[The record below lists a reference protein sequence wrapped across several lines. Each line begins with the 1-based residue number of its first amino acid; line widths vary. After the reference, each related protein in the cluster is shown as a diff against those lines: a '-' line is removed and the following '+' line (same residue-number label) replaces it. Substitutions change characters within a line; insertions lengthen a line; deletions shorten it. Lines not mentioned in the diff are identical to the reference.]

1 MKCLIVFFIIEN
13 NINKILNKKPDKRH
27 VVEVSAQNAHKYKK
41 LALALDIYDRFVEG
55 LKSSDD
61 DIVNLDKI
69 IRRWIQT
76 RCSPVTWN
84 VIIESVES
92 VIFGKNLELGE
103 KIRNWLKEDKNF
115 DYYMEKD
122 N

>member
-1 MKCLIVFFIIEN
+1 MIVFSIIGN
-13 NINKILNKKPDKRH
+13 DINKILNKKPDKQH
-27 VVEVSAQNAHKYKK
+27 VVKLLAQNAHEYKK
-41 LALALDIYDRFVEG
+41 LALSLNIDDGFVEG

-76 RCSPVTWN
+76 HCSAVTWN

-92 VIFGKNLELGE
+92 TIFGKNLDLGE
-103 KIRNWLKEDKNF
+103 KIRNWLKEDEYF
-115 DYYMEKD
+115 AYYKEKD

>member
-1 MKCLIVFFIIEN
+1 M
-13 NINKILNKKPDKRH
+13 
-27 VVEVSAQNAHKYKK
+27 AQNAHEYKK
-41 LALALDIYDRFVEG
+41 LALALDIDDGFVEG

-69 IRRWIQT
+69 IRRWIQSH
-76 RCSPVTWN
+76 CSPVTWD

-92 VIFGKNLELGE
+92 IVFGNNLELGM
-103 KIRNWLKEDKNF
+103 KIKNWLKEDKNF
-115 DYYMEKD
+115 SYYMKQ

>member
-1 MKCLIVFFIIEN
+1 MEL
-13 NINKILNKKPDKRH
+13 L
-27 VVEVSAQNAHKYKK
+27 AQNAHDYKK
-41 LALALDIYDRFVEG
+41 LALALDVDDGFVEG

-76 RCSPVTWN
+76 HCSPVTWN

-92 VIFGKNLELGE
+92 IIFGKNLELGE
-103 KIRNWLKEDKNF
+103 KIRNWLREDEHF
-115 DYYMEKD
+115 EYYK
-122 N
+122 

>member
-1 MKCLIVFFIIEN
+1 MEL
-13 NINKILNKKPDKRH
+13 L
-27 VVEVSAQNAHKYKK
+27 AQNAYEYKK
-41 LALALDIYDRFVEG
+41 LALALDVDEGFVEG

-92 VIFGKNLELGE
+92 VIFGTNLELGE
-103 KIRNWLKEDKNF
+103 KIRTWLKENEHF
-115 DYYMEKD
+115 LYYSTKD